1 MWNDT
6 ETPLAYFISF
16 RSYGTW
22 LHGDKRGSTDR
33 FHNRYRTPHLPRNE
47 SWHRYNRRQLKTKPF
62 FLRAKHRKAVR
73 EAIRETCEIRKWSLY
88 ALNVRSNHIH
98 VVVAAGIKKSELVL
112 GAFKA
117 NATANS
123 ERKACGLI
131 LLVPGQTAV
140 ASANYGMKKV
150 SVRQSITYSIAK
162 VTTCQILT
170 NELGRHLY
178 YARLECCS
186 IGPPATAWWY

>member
-117 NATANS
+117 NATRQLREKGLWAHPFSPWADGGSKRKLWNEESVS
-123 ERKACGLI
+123 EAIDYVL
-131 LLVPGQTAV
+131 
-140 ASANYGMKKV
+140 Y
-150 SVRQSITYSIAK
+150 
-162 VTTCQILT
+162 CQGDDLPDLD
-170 NELGRHLY
+170 E
-178 YARLECCS
+178 
-186 IGPPATAWWY
+186 